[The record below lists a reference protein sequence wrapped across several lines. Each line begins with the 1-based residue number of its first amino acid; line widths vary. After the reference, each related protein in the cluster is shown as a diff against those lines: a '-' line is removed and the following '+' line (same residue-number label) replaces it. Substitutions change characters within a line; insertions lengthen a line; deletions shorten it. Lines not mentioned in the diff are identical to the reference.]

1 MAQRQALHFARAL
14 LPEGWQNEVSVRIA
28 DGLITSVKSD
38 CPATEGVEQY
48 AIAIPGMP
56 NLHSHA
62 FQRAMAGLAEHGG
75 GNSDNFWSW
84 RELMYRLAAKI
95 GPDELRIIAAMAQ
108 IEMLESGFTRVAEF
122 HYLHHTANGAR
133 FDDIAEM
140 SKAIFAAAGETGI
153 GITHLPV
160 FYAHSGFGGLPP
172 ADGQRRFTCDIDLF
186 TRLLES
192 CRATAKALPDATVG
206 VAPHSL
212 RAVTPAEICMLQ
224 ELAGEAPIHIHIAEQ
239 VREVEDC
246 QAALGSTPVRWL
258 LDNANVSGQWCL
270 VHATHVTEAEVTG
283 VAQSEAVVGL
293 CPITEA
299 NLGDGIFPTKDFV
312 DAGGRFGIGS
322 DSNVRIDMPEELRL
336 LEYGQR
342 LTHQARNVLLSQDF
356 TSNGR
361 FLYQTAVAGGAQ
373 AMGVDAG
380 LRPGASAD
388 FVTLDAKALQ
398 PGQNVADSSLDQL
411 IFAAGTRAI
420 DRVWRRGRCVVI
432 GGQHVQRERI
442 EGEYR
447 KMLLGL
453 IA

>member
-1 MAQRQALHFARAL
+1 MVQRKALHFARAL
-14 LPEGWQNEVSVRIA
+14 LPEGWQNEVSVRIT
-28 DGLITSVKSD
+28 DGLITSVESD
-38 CPATEGVEQY
+38 CLATEGVEQY
-48 AIAIPGMP
+48 AIAVPGMP

-84 RELMYRLAAKI
+84 RKLMYRLAARI

-133 FDDIAEM
+133 FGDIAEM
-140 SKAIFAAAGETGI
+140 SKAIFAAVGETGI

-192 CRATAKALPDATVG
+192 CRTAAKALPDATVG

-299 NLGDGIFPTKDFV
+299 NLGDGIFPAKDFV

-322 DSNVRIDMPEELRL
+322 DSNVRIDMTEELRL

-342 LTHQARNVLLSQDF
+342 LTHQARNVLLSQEF

-373 AMGVDAG
+373 AMGVDGG